1 MGAFLVFVVD
11 GEPSALKSQ
20 AGAARSGM
28 DPSAVPNAEAEAD
41 SSAAAS
47 PVKGRSVAFMRFVE
61 ECVVNPH
68 SLAMIYLC
76 AIMHGFGLESRS
88 LCTIWFL

>member
-1 MGAFLVFVVD
+1 MGAFPVFVVD

-61 ECVVNPH
+61 CVVNPH